1 MIKGKQIVRFI
12 IRIFFLTLGAFI
24 AATGLEL
31 FLIPNKLIDGGI
43 IGISIL
49 SSYLSGFPL
58 AYFIIGLNLP
68 FLILGYSHIGKT
80 FTISTLYSVCA
91 LSLFSA
97 LLHPVPAFTRDLL
110 LVAVFGGVVLGVGV
124 GLILRSGGSLDG
136 TEIIALIIGPK
147 FSVSIGEVIMVFNIF
162 ILGSA
167 GFIFG
172 WENAMYSIITYAIAY
187 KAIDLVMGGFEESK
201 SVVIISEKSV
211 EISEAVISRLGRG
224 VTHFYAK
231 GGYTEEEK
239 EVLFCVVSRL
249 ELAKLKTIVFDFDPQ
264 AFMTVEVLQDVHGGR
279 FDKRAIHNYTLPQ
292 TKVKDQLN

>member
-1 MIKGKQIVRFI
+1 MIKRKQIFRFI
-12 IRIFFLTLGAFI
+12 MRILFLTLGALI

-49 SSYLSGFPL
+49 SSYVSGLPL
-58 AYFIIGLNLP
+58 AYFMIGLNLP
-68 FLILGYSHIGKT
+68 FLVLGYSHIGKT
-80 FTISTLYSVCA
+80 FTLSTLYSVCA
-91 LSLFSA
+91 LSFFTTILT
-97 LLHPVPAFTRDLL
+97 PVPAFTRDLL
-110 LVAVFGGVVLGVGV
+110 LVAVFGGLVLGVGV
-124 GLILRSGGSLDG
+124 GLILRVGGSLDG
-136 TEIIALIIGPK
+136 TEIIALIISPK
-147 FSVSIGEVIMVFNIF
+147 LSVSIGEVIMVFNIF

-172 WENAMYSIITYAIAY
+172 WENAMYSIIAYYVAY
-187 KAIDLVMGGFEESK
+187 KTIDLVMGGLEESK
-201 SVVIISEKSV
+201 SVIIISDQSV
-211 EISEAVISRLGRG
+211 EISNAIMNRLGRG

-264 AFMTVEVLQDVHGGR
+264 AFMTVEILQDVHGGR
-279 FDKRAIHNYTLPQ
+279 FDKKAIHNYSLSQ
-292 TKVKDQLN
+292 SEAKNQLD

>member
-1 MIKGKQIVRFI
+1 MIKRKLIFRFI
-12 IRIFFLTLGAFI
+12 MRIFFLTLGALI

-49 SSYLSGFPL
+49 SSYVSGLPL
-58 AYFIIGLNLP
+58 AYFMIGLNLP

-80 FTISTLYSVCA
+80 FTFSTLYSVCA
-91 LSLFSA
+91 LSFFTT
-97 LLHPVPAFTRDLL
+97 LLTPVPAFTKDLL

-124 GLILRSGGSLDG
+124 GLILRVGGSLDG
-136 TEIIALIIGPK
+136 TEIIALIISPK
-147 FSVSIGEVIMVFNIF
+147 LSVSIGEVIMVFNIF

-172 WENAMYSIITYAIAY
+172 WENAMYSIIAYFIAY
-187 KAIDLVMGGFEESK
+187 KTIDLVMGGLEESK
-201 SVVIISEKSV
+201 SVIIISDQSV
-211 EISEAVISRLGRG
+211 EISNAILSRLGRG

-264 AFMTVEVLQDVHGGR
+264 AFMTVEILQDVHGGR
-279 FDKRAIHNYTLPQ
+279 FDKKAIHDHIMPHAKAKN
-292 TKVKDQLN
+292 QLD

>member
-1 MIKGKQIVRFI
+1 MIKSKQIFRYI
-12 IRIFFLTLGAFI
+12 MRIFFLTLGALI

-49 SSYLSGFPL
+49 FSYVSGLPL
-58 AYFIIGLNLP
+58 AYFMIGLNLP

-80 FTISTLYSVCA
+80 FTFSTLYSVCA
-91 LSLFSA
+91 LSFFTT
-97 LLHPVPAFTRDLL
+97 LLTPVPAFTKDLL

-124 GLILRSGGSLDG
+124 GLILRVGGSLDG
-136 TEIIALIIGPK
+136 TEIIALIISPK
-147 FSVSIGEVIMVFNIF
+147 LSISIGEVIMVFNIF

-172 WENAMYSIITYAIAY
+172 WENAMYSIIAYFVAY
-187 KAIDLVMGGFEESK
+187 KTIDLVMGGLEESK
-201 SVVIISEKSV
+201 SVIIISDKSV
-211 EISEAVISRLGRG
+211 EISEAILNRLGRG

-279 FDKRAIHNYTLPQ
+279 FDKKAIHNYPLPQ
-292 TKVKDQLN
+292 SAAKNQLD

>member
-1 MIKGKQIVRFI
+1 MLRRKQIARFI
-12 IRIFFLTLGAFI
+12 MRILFLTLGALI

-49 SSYLSGFPL
+49 SSYLSNLPL

-68 FLILGYSHIGKT
+68 FLIIGYSHIGKT
-80 FTISTLYSVCA
+80 FTLSTLYSVCA
-91 LSLFSA
+91 LSLFST
-97 LLHPVPAFTRDLL
+97 LLHPVPAFTKDLL

-124 GLILRSGGSLDG
+124 GLILRVGGSLDG
-136 TEIIALIIGPK
+136 TEIIALIISPK
-147 FSVSIGEVIMVFNIF
+147 LSVSIGEVIMVFNIF

-172 WENAMYSIITYAIAY
+172 WENAMYSIIAYFVAY
-187 KAIDLVMGGFEESK
+187 KTIDLVMGGLEESK
-201 SVVIISEKSV
+201 SVIIISDQSV
-211 EISEAVISRLGRG
+211 EISNAILNRLGRG
-224 VTHFYAK
+224 VTHLYAK
-231 GGYTEEEK
+231 GGYTEEDK
-239 EVLFCVVSRL
+239 EVLLCVVSRL

-279 FDKRAIHNYTLPQ
+279 FDKKAIHNYSMPNA
-292 TKVKDQLN
+292 KAKNQLD